1 MISQLSMDSMSIT
14 PIQFDERIATLLVFS
29 SLGLILLG
37 CKSSGW
43 CFPKRYYMDVILWK
57 PILGISTISYSLYLI
72 HYVVLERLFGG
83 AKYDSVSVSTVSVAL
98 GKLGVCLLS
107 GWALYLLFE
116 RHTYR
121 IKALLQNKPL
131 KRVDSADVM
140 TVGSQP

>member
-1 MISQLSMDSMSIT
+1 
-14 PIQFDERIATLLVFS
+14 
-29 SLGLILLG
+29 
-37 CKSSGW
+37 
-43 CFPKRYYMDVILWK
+43 MDVILWK
-57 PILGISTISYSLYLI
+57 PILGLSTISYSLYLI

-107 GWALYLLFE
+107 GWGLYLLFE

-131 KRVDSADVM
+131 KRVDSSGVM